1 MFQRLFSLSGCFSAL
16 MCVALVSNRLVAQ
29 APVGASQPQTPPASS
44 EPSPAGPSATISV
57 NARLVNL
64 PVIVRDK
71 KGAII
76 QNLSKADF
84 SLVVDGHPQTIRYFD
99 RDNDLPLTLG
109 LLVDVSG
116 SVRNALDEE
125 RTASES
131 FLDQMMQEPGN
142 RPPDKAFLIQFAHE
156 AELLQGLTP
165 SRPKLREALNELG
178 TPPKDE
184 AQDDQDNAN
193 SGSASGYGRGGR
205 RGGSHGGTTLYD
217 SIFLASD
224 ELMQKQQGRKALVV
238 LTDGEDRGSKET
250 LASAISAA
258 QKSETVVYAM
268 YFKGEEHGYGGGH
281 SGGFGG
287 GHGGGFPGG
296 GYPGGGGGGR
306 GGEQHVDGKKVLLQI
321 TDETGGRMFEVSGKQ
336 NFAAIYSQI
345 AEELRSQY
353 RLGFTPDAEG
363 AEEGLHR
370 VNLSIPKDKKLIVQ
384 TRDGYYTR

>member
-1 MFQRLFSLSGCFSAL
+1 LLVAFCLFLSTLSLL
-16 MCVALVSNRLVAQ
+16 AQ
-29 APVGASQPQTPPASS
+29 APGSANATQTPPNAAAPPPASS
-44 EPSPAGPSATISV
+44 TQAVPSATISV

-71 KGAII
+71 KGDIN
-76 QNLSKADF
+76 QSLTRADF

-131 FLDQMMQEPGN
+131 FLDQMMQEPAN
-142 RPPDKAFLIQFAHE
+142 RTPDKAFLIQFAHE
-156 AELLQGLTP
+156 AELLQDLTP

-184 AQDDQDNAN
+184 AQDDQTNTN
-193 SGSASGYGRGGR
+193 GGGYGRGGGR

-217 SIFLASD
+217 AIFLASD

-250 LASAISAA
+250 LASAIAAA

-281 SGGFGG
+281 GGGFGG
-287 GHGGGFPGG
+287 RGGGFPGG
-296 GYPGGGGGGR
+296 GGYPGGAGGR

-321 TDETGGRMFEVSGKQ
+321 TDETGGRMFEVSSKQ
-336 NFAAIYSQI
+336 NFAAIYTQI

-370 VNLSIPKDKKLIVQ
+370 VNLTVPKDKKLIVQ
-384 TRDGYYTR
+384 TRDGYYTK